1 MSNMAMAKKKNI
13 SLTDINKIELS
24 LSKKNFD
31 KKNNKLEDVNNMHQG
46 CVLNLLFTI
55 SERRD
60 SQKTTNTN
68 ICQNNTFILDYD
80 LKEIKKFDELNN
92 SLSDVSEF
100 DLEKDINET
109 KSLFNSSEEG
119 DDASEEEEIFCKKK
133 FIEKKFDNEYEKEVE
148 KDIEEIIKNLNHNNL

>member
-1 MSNMAMAKKKNI
+1 MANIAMTKNKNT
-13 SLTDINKIELS
+13 SLTDINKIE

-31 KKNNKLEDVNNMHQG
+31 KKNNKLEDVNNIHQG
-46 CVLNLLFTI
+46 CVLNLLLTI

-80 LKEIKKFDELNN
+80 LKEIKKFDELNK
-92 SLSDVSEF
+92 SLSDVSDF
-100 DLEKDINET
+100 DLEKDTNET

-148 KDIEEIIKNLNHNNL
+148 KDIQEIIKNLNHNN

>member
-1 MSNMAMAKKKNI
+1 MVKNKNI
-13 SLTDINKIELS
+13 PFTDINKNEL
-24 LSKKNFD
+24 LLLKKNFD
-31 KKNNKLEDVNNMHQG
+31 KKDNKLEEVNNKQHQG

-68 ICQNNTFILDYD
+68 ICQNNTLKLDYD

>member
-1 MSNMAMAKKKNI
+1 MANMAMVKNQSI
-13 SLTDINKIELS
+13 SLTDINKIE

-31 KKNNKLEDVNNMHQG
+31 KKNNKLEDVNNIHQG
-46 CVLNLLFTI
+46 CVLNLLLTI

-80 LKEIKKFDELNN
+80 LKEIKKFDELNK
-92 SLSDVSEF
+92 SLSDVSDF
-100 DLEKDINET
+100 DLEKDTNET

-148 KDIEEIIKNLNHNNL
+148 KDIQEIIKNLNHNN